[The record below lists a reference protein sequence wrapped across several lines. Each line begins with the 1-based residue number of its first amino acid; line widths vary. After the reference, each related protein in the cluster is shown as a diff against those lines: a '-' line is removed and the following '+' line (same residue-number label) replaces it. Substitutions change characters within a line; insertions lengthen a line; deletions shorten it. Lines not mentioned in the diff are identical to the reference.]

1 MDRHEI
7 DRYKSLLRKQHEAK
21 AQELRYERR
30 SEMELSGKTGVGI
43 RGMRERVRQ
52 LGGTLEINSLG
63 DGAGTTIVSGD
74 RLAAHAAAGNG
85 RAAAD

>member
-30 SEMELSGKTGVGI
+30 SEL
-43 RGMRERVRQ
+43 ERLDGLKKSLQ
-52 LGGTLEINSLG
+52 TKLEIK
-63 DGAGTTIVSGD
+63 DEP
-74 RLAAHAAAGNG
+74 
-85 RAAAD
+85 RAA

>member
-30 SEMELSGKTGVGI
+30 SEMERLDGSKEIPSNQTGCRSDQGRTSG
-43 RGMRERVRQ
+43 R
-52 LGGTLEINSLG
+52 LELYCRSEILP
-63 DGAGTTIVSGD
+63 
-74 RLAAHAAAGNG
+74 L
-85 RAAAD
+85 

>member
-30 SEMELSGKTGVGI
+30 SEL
-43 RGMRERVRQ
+43 ER
-52 LGGTLEINSLG
+52 LDGLKKSLQTKL
-63 DGAGTTIVSGD
+63 DADQIKD
-74 RLAAHAAAGNG
+74 EP
-85 RAAAD
+85 RAA

>member
-30 SEMELSGKTGVGI
+30 SEMERLDGLKK
-43 RGMRERVRQ
+43 
-52 LGGTLEINSLG
+52 SLQTKL
-63 DGAGTTIVSGD
+63 DADQIKD
-74 RLAAHAAAGNG
+74 EP
-85 RAAAD
+85 RAA

>member
-30 SEMELSGKTGVGI
+30 SEMERLDGLKK
-43 RGMRERVRQ
+43 
-52 LGGTLEINSLG
+52 SLQIKL
-63 DGAGTTIVSGD
+63 DADQIKD
-74 RLAAHAAAGNG
+74 EP
-85 RAAAD
+85 RAA

>member
-30 SEMELSGKTGVGI
+30 SET
-43 RGMRERVRQ
+43 ER
-52 LGGTLEINSLG
+52 LHGLKKSLQTKLHA
-63 DGAGTTIVSGD
+63 DQSKD
-74 RLAAHAAAGNG
+74 EPKAA
-85 RAAAD
+85 